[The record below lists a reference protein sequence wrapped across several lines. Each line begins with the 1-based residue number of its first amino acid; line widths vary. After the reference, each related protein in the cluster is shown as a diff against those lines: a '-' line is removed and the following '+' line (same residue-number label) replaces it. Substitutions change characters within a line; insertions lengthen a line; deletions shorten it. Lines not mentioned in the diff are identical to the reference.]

1 MILVRDVKIV
11 ETHNKSRFQKIY
23 QYGPTPTIGVYDD
36 GDEFCEVTVEMVK
49 GQRFRNSNGLD
60 VVIGWDK
67 QSQDLLGLPF
77 KAFESMERRRQSD
90 YEENTKLRKKLR
102 KLEET
107 TLWQFLKKRVILC
120 NKMR

>member
-1 MILVRDVKIV
+1 MIIVRDIKIV
-11 ETHNKSRFQKIY
+11 ETHNRERFHKIY
-23 QYGPTPTIGVYDD
+23 QSGPTPTIGVYDD

-102 KLEET
+102 KWEEM
-107 TLWQFLKKRVILC
+107 TLWQFLKKKVISR
-120 NKMR
+120 NKMY